1 MPWRGWLRREA
12 KWARDARHRRSNL
25 LREVE
30 TARAVDEVIES
41 EPPEPPSTPVWEVLR
56 FWFLPVT
63 VVAVTAG
70 VGMMLMFVRD
80 GIWAA
85 VGASTV
91 AGVVAA
97 VVVIPIQAVM
107 ARRAAQ
113 MEFRRHGELLRVVVD
128 RILEEVEE
136 IIDLE
141 TEEVATATEDAATGT
156 GDPEPA
162 GPDRAD

>member
-1 MPWRGWLRREA
+1 
-12 KWARDARHRRSNL
+12 
-25 LREVE
+25 
-30 TARAVDEVIES
+30 
-41 EPPEPPSTPVWEVLR
+41 
-56 FWFLPVT
+56 
-63 VVAVTAG
+63 
-70 VGMMLMFVRD
+70 MFVRD

>member
-12 KWARDARHRRSNL
+12 KRARDARRRRADL
-25 LREVE
+25 LREIE

-41 EPPEPPSTPVWEVLR
+41 EPPEPPPTPVWEVLR

-63 VVAVTAG
+63 VVAVTAS

-136 IIDLE
+136 IVDLRA
-141 TEEVATATEDAATGT
+141 EEATTTTEDDASGT
-156 GDPEPA
+156 SDAGPA